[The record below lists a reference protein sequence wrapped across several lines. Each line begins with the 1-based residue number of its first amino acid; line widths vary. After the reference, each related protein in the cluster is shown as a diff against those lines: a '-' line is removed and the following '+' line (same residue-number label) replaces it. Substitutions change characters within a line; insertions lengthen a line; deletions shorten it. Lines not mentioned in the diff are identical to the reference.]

1 MSTGGPKFNINNVEL
16 TEDES
21 KDLVIAFDVIDDR
34 KGQLTE
40 REKPE
45 AIWKQFLEI
54 RSRKGKPVNAEVK
67 GLTAWVNLPENNAF
81 SSVKQVSD
89 QQKIKPETPKTSRWN
104 WAKSKD
110 QKQKEKQ
117 EKESY
122 EALSEQARIENIDIE
137 RTRQEE
143 LKKPTWTIK
152 KTCKY

>member
-67 GLTAWVNLPENNAF
+67 GLTAWVNL
-81 SSVKQVSD
+81 QV
-89 QQKIKPETPKTSRWN
+89 KIKNKRKN
-104 WAKSKD
+104 KKKKVMKHC
-110 QKQKEKQ
+110 QNKQ
-117 EKESY
+117 E
-122 EALSEQARIENIDIE
+122 
-137 RTRQEE
+137 
-143 LKKPTWTIK
+143 LKI
-152 KTCKY
+152 